1 MGANL
6 VINTPQGPA
15 SPEDAVILG
24 DGFYP
29 DIDANAMRSELRI
42 DDTVTHEQLVAAV
55 EGAIIYVTGQL
66 ASWRT
71 EQEEAGFASM
81 AAVAPLGMVNQK
93 NRLEMLY
100 RRAVRFQA
108 SSEIWELHRDISAT
122 TDGQSKATNDQL
134 SSDEY
139 ERQAT
144 IAIRQIY
151 GVTQSAVELI

>member
-15 SPEDAVILG
+15 SPEGAVIAG

-29 DIDANAMRSELRI
+29 DIDVEEMRSKLRI
-42 DDTVTHEQLVAAV
+42 NDTVTHDQLVDAV

-66 ASWRT
+66 EEWRAV
-71 EQEEAGFASM
+71 QDEAGH
-81 AAVAPLGMVNQK
+81 AAIADVNDIQVNGK
-93 NRLEMLY
+93 NRLEIIY
-100 RRAVRFQA
+100 TRSVRFQA
-108 SSEIWELHRDISAT
+108 ASEIWEGHRDISAT
-122 TDGQSKATNDQL
+122 ADGQSRADADEL

-144 IAIRQIY
+144 IAIRQIT

>member
-1 MGANL
+1 
-6 VINTPQGPA
+6 
-15 SPEDAVILG
+15 
-24 DGFYP
+24 
-29 DIDANAMRSELRI
+29 
-42 DDTVTHEQLVAAV
+42 
-55 EGAIIYVTGQL
+55 
-66 ASWRT
+66 
-71 EQEEAGFASM
+71 M

>member
-6 VINTPQGPA
+6 VINAPQAPA
-15 SPEDAVILG
+15 SPEDAVIAG

-29 DIDANAMRSELRI
+29 DIDANAMRSDLRI

-66 ASWRT
+66 ASWRA
-71 EQEEAGFASM
+71 EQEEAGFATI
-81 AAVAPLGMVNQK
+81 AAVNAATVNGK

-100 RRAVRFQA
+100 ARAVRFQA
-108 SSEIWELHRDISAT
+108 SSEIWELHRAISAT
-122 TDGQSKATNDQL
+122 SDGQSRANNDEL

-144 IAIRQIY
+144 LAIRQIT